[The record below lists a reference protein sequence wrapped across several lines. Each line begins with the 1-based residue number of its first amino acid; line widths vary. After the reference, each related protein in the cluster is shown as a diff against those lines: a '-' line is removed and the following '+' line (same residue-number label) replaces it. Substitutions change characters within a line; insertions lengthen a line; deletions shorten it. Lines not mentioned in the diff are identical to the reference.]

1 MWKTVW
7 TILMTAVFNM
17 TMKRHFGM
25 KLGTTQKIMS
35 HNVIVCWKVTQWVLL
50 FPSHPPS
57 FYLCKVVNFGVAT
70 KNLQVEIDHFSSK
83 VDLYIEKQQKK
94 LYAPFFWMRFNW
106 LKAKKPLSGCSLLFT
121 YTYFRWKKSNLTK
134 SNTVYKC
141 LPKPVYVHPAEFM
154 SPKFKVTC
162 IASDI
167 HISPMAL
174 WQ

>member
-1 MWKTVW
+1 MFQPSGSTLCKVSIYLCDAWWLGNFLECKVEPGKSIMWKTVW

-35 HNVIVCWKVTQWVLL
+35 YNMIVCWKVTQWVLL
-50 FPSHPPS
+50 LPSHPPS

-94 LYAPFFWMRFNW
+94 LYAPFFWMRLNW

-121 YTYFRWKKSNLTK
+121 YTYFKVKKKQLDEK
-134 SNTVYKC
+134 
-141 LPKPVYVHPAEFM
+141 
-154 SPKFKVTC
+154 
-162 IASDI
+162 
-167 HISPMAL
+167 
-174 WQ
+174 